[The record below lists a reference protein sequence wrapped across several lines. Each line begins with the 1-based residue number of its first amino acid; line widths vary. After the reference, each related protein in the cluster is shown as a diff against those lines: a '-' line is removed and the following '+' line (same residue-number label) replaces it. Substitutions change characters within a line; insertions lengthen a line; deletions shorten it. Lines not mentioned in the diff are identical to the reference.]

1 MLMITSLNFSCNK
14 ETYSSNYKHENNNLR
29 KECEAFM
36 KSKVRLLIAS
46 FFILLLF
53 VCVYS
58 FDKTAEGKW
67 SKASNCLQVRLS
79 CPRSRYNIGE
89 TIKIYIV
96 FRNIGGTS
104 QTIKMPSLYATVNMS
119 CNNKDFADAI
129 GAYPRGIEKLTLSP
143 GQTSPSYFLNACRTD
158 YEGAGVYEFS
168 GGIGND
174 EVGWKF
180 EPLKVTVGS
189 YISFLFWWL

>member
-1 MLMITSLNFSCNK
+1 
-14 ETYSSNYKHENNNLR
+14 
-29 KECEAFM
+29 M

-53 VCVYS
+53 VCAYSYDKTVYS

-79 CPRSRYNIGE
+79 CLRSRYNIGE
-89 TIKIYIV
+89 TIKIYIA

-104 QTIKMPSLYATVNMS
+104 QTIRMPSLYTTVNMS
-119 CNNKDFADAI
+119 YNYKAFADAI
-129 GAYPRGIEKLTLSP
+129 GAYPMGIEKLTLSP
-143 GQTSPSYFLNACRTD
+143 GQTSPSYFLEDCGTD
-158 YEGAGVYEFS
+158 HEGTGVYEFS

-174 EVGWKF
+174 EVGFWEF
-180 EPLKVTVGS
+180 EPLKVKVGS
-189 YISFLFWWL
+189 CISTFLWL